1 MDGDSLSRKTSSRVC
16 MSGSPTVC
24 GERFGGRAGEQGWGE
39 QRYWQG
45 RWVPP
50 SLGAMRGTR
59 RPPGLGARLRGARG
73 LLRPRTFT
81 TFVIPGL
88 GKPAS
93 SLTATVSTECESLKR
108 WNTLPWSAGPRLGI
122 SAAHDIAGGFLRLLG
137 RHSHYKHFAFPPYLL
152 LREIFAFNS
161 RTL

>member
-1 MDGDSLSRKTSSRVC
+1 MFKQENVVSGVHVRIADSLRRTVWRE
-16 MSGSPTVC
+16 SGGAGVRRTALLTRQVGPP
-24 GERFGGRAGEQGWGE
+24 FPGRDAGHP
-39 QRYWQG
+39 
-45 RWVPP
+45 V
-50 SLGAMRGTR
+50 A
-59 RPPGLGARLRGARG
+59 PGLGARLRGARG

-137 RHSHYKHFAFPPYLL
+137 RHSHYKHFAFSPYLL